1 MGHSSF
7 FGARYGAQE
16 AKTQFWQGLPGF
28 GFLEIFTGFTNF
40 EV

>member
-7 FGARYGAQE
+7 FLARYGAPE

-28 GFLEIFTGFTNF
+28 GFLEFFTGFTNF